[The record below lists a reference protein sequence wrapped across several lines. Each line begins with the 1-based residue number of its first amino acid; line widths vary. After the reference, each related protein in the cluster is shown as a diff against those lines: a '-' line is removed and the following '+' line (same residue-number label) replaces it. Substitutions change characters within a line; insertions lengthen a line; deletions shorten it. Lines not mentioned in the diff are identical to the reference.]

1 MKKIIIII
9 LLVIILIIP
18 LFMFNNP
25 SKKQK
30 KITIKKEIK
39 NEEKERFKYITIG
52 HDNIN
57 EYIKEEE
64 VLEEKVIYVCIE

>member
-1 MKKIIIII
+1 
-9 LLVIILIIP
+9 
-18 LFMFNNP
+18 MFNNP